1 MLFSVDAHAIGCK
14 LTGNEVYIRNLMS
27 GFADLDQESEFIAYL
42 AVEDASNWVPS
53 NFRKSFVARNP
64 FLRLG
69 WDLSRQ
75 LRRDRPQLV
84 HVQYTGPVG
93 CPVPVVVTVHDVSFL
108 EHPEYFPWSRALQ
121 LRQTVAR
128 TVRSAAR
135 ILTGSEFSRCA
146 IARAF
151 DLDKDSIVI
160 TPSAAADSFRP
171 INRQAA
177 ATWVRTRL
185 GLAAPYVLTV
195 GDLQPRKNQVGLVEA
210 FAEAMRARPE
220 LPHHL
225 VLAGQDTWFASRVH
239 KAAQKSG
246 FAERIHF
253 TGFVNDDDLLHL
265 YNACEVFA
273 FPSFYEGF
281 GLPVLEA
288 MACGRP
294 VISSNTS
301 ALPEVADAACLL
313 FNPYSQR
320 EITRALLDLL
330 LDAELRSRMERLGL
344 QRAALFS
351 WRDAASK
358 TLEVYHEVAGR
369 SRFATTGSRAISMT
383 HS

>member
-1 MLFSVDAHAIGCK
+1 MLFSVDAHAIGCQ

-27 GFADLDQESEFIAYL
+27 GFAGLDQESEFIAYL
-42 AVEDASNWVPS
+42 AVEDTSNWVPPA
-53 NFRKSFVARNP
+53 FRKRFVARNP

-69 WDLSRQ
+69 WDLPRQ

-84 HVQYTGPVG
+84 HVQYTAPLG

-108 EHPEYFPWSRALQ
+108 EHPEYFPWTRGLQ

-128 TVRSAAR
+128 TVRLAAR
-135 ILTGSEFSRCA
+135 ILTVSEFSRCA

-151 DLDKDSIVI
+151 NLDKESIVI
-160 TPSAAADSFRP
+160 TPDAAADSFRP

-177 ATWVRTRL
+177 ESWVRTRL
-185 GLAAPYVLTV
+185 GLASPYVLTV
-195 GDLQPRKNQVGLVEA
+195 GDLQPRKNQVGLIEA
-210 FAEAMRARPE
+210 FAEAIRARPE

-225 VLAGQDTWFASRVH
+225 VLAGKDTWFAPRVY
-239 KAAQKSG
+239 KAAQMSG
-246 FAERIHF
+246 YAERIHF
-253 TGFVNDDDLLHL
+253 TGFVNDEDLLHL
-265 YNACEVFA
+265 YNACDVFA

-288 MACGRP
+288 MACGRA
-294 VISSNTS
+294 VICSNTS

-313 FNPYSQR
+313 FDPYSKR

-330 LDAELRSRMERLGL
+330 LDTELRGRVERLGL
-344 QRAALFS
+344 QRAGLFS

-369 SRFATTGSRAISMT
+369 SRFATSGSRAISMT

>member
-75 LRRDRPQLV
+75 LRRDRPRLV
-84 HVQYTGPVG
+84 HVQYTAPVG

-108 EHPEYFPWSRALQ
+108 EHPEYFPWPRALQ
-121 LRQTVAR
+121 LRQTVAH

-135 ILTGSEFSRCA
+135 ILTVSEFSRCA

-151 DLDKDSIVI
+151 DLDKDSIVV
-160 TPSAAADSFRP
+160 TPDAAADSFRP
-171 INRQAA
+171 ISRQAA
-177 ATWVRTRL
+177 ETWVRSRL
-185 GLAAPYVLTV
+185 GLAVPYVLTV
-195 GDLQPRKNQVGLVEA
+195 GDLQPRKNQVGLIEA

-225 VLAGQDTWFASRVH
+225 VLAGKDTWFAPRVH
-239 KAAQKSG
+239 RAARKSG
-246 FAERIHF
+246 YAGRIHF

-265 YNACEVFA
+265 YNACDVFA

-294 VISSNTS
+294 VICSNTS

-313 FNPYSQR
+313 FNPYERR
-320 EITRALLDLL
+320 EIARALLDLL

-369 SRFATTGSRAISMT
+369 GRFAATGSRAISMT

>member
-53 NFRKSFVARNP
+53 TFRKSFVARNP

-84 HVQYTGPVG
+84 HVQYTAPVG

-160 TPSAAADSFRP
+160 TPDAAADSFRP

-246 FAERIHF
+246 FAGRIHF

-265 YNACEVFA
+265 YNACDVFA

-313 FNPYSQR
+313 FDPYSQR

-344 QRAALFS
+344 QRAALFN

>member
-53 NFRKSFVARNP
+53 TFRKRSVARNP

-84 HVQYTGPVG
+84 HVQYTAPVG

-108 EHPEYFPWSRALQ
+108 EHPEYFPWPRALQ
-121 LRQTVAR
+121 LRQTVAH

-135 ILTGSEFSRCA
+135 ILTVSEFSRCA

-160 TPSAAADSFRP
+160 TPDAAADAFRP

-177 ATWVRTRL
+177 ETWVRSRL
-185 GLAAPYVLTV
+185 GLAVPYVLTV
-195 GDLQPRKNQVGLVEA
+195 GDLQPRKNQVGLIEA

-225 VLAGQDTWFASRVH
+225 VLAGKDTWFAPRVH

-246 FAERIHF
+246 YAERIHF

-265 YNACEVFA
+265 YNACDVFA

-313 FNPYSQR
+313 FNPYSKR

-351 WRDAASK
+351 WRDAARK

-369 SRFATTGSRAISMT
+369 SRFTTTGSRTISMT

>member
-1 MLFSVDAHAIGCK
+1 MG
-14 LTGNEVYIRNLMS
+14 
-27 GFADLDQESEFIAYL
+27 GFAALDQESEFIAYL
-42 AVEDASNWVPS
+42 AVEEASGWVPPR
-53 NFRKSFVARNP
+53 FQKRIVARNP
-64 FLRLG
+64 FVRLG

-84 HVQYTGPVG
+84 HVQYTAPVG

-108 EHPEYFPWSRALQ
+108 EHPEFFPKARALQ

-128 TVRSAAR
+128 TVKSAAR
-135 ILTGSEFSRCA
+135 ILTVSEFSRRA

-151 DLDKDSIVI
+151 GLDEASIVI
-160 TPSAAADSFRP
+160 TPDAAADSFRP
-171 INRQAA
+171 ISRPAA
-177 ATWVRTRL
+177 EAWVRSRL
-185 GLAAPYVLTV
+185 GLGAPFVLTV
-195 GDLQPRKNQVGLVEA
+195 GDLQPRKNQVGLIEA

-225 VLAGQDTWFASRVH
+225 VLAGKDTWFAPRVH

-246 FAERIHF
+246 YADRIHF
-253 TGFVNDDDLLHL
+253 TGFVQDEDLVQL
-265 YNACEVFA
+265 YNACDVFA

-288 MACGRP
+288 MACGRA
-294 VISSNTS
+294 VICSNTS
-301 ALPEVADAACLL
+301 ALPEVADAAGLL
-313 FNPYSQR
+313 FDPYSR
-320 EITRALLDLL
+320 DEIARALLDLL
-330 LDAELRSRMERLGL
+330 LDGELRARTERLGL

-351 WRDAASK
+351 WRDASNK

-369 SRFATTGSRAISMT
+369 SCFATTGSRAISMT